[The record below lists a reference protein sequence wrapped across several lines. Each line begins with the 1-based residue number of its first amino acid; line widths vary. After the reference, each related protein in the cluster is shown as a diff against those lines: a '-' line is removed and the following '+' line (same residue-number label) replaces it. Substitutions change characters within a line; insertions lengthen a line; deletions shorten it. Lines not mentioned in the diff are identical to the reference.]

1 AVWVLGGPTSVLGG
15 TTSVL
20 RRTFSLDSSL
30 RNSNKPSVSR
40 HQGGI
45 RPSTAQKVKEAGK
58 DFTYLIVILIGL
70 GVTGGLLYAVFHEL
84 LSTSSPNTVYGKA
97 FDRVKAHPE

>member
-15 TTSVL
+15 PTSVL

-30 RNSNKPSVSR
+30 RNM
-40 HQGGI
+40 
-45 RPSTAQKVKEAGK
+45 KEAGK